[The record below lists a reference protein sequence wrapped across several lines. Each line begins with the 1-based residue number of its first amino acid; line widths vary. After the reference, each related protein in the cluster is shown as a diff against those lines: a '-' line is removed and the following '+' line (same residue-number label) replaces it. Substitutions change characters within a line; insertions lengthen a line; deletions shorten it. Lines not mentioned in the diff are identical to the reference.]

1 MGESI
6 IIKEKRS
13 KVLLFNN
20 LQWQHCSQVKN
31 GCIVICPY
39 VCQSKAHHKTN
50 LLEPLV
56 RFPGIKQLYK
66 FLGDSTASVLPN
78 NTVEAITDEGRRSP
92 VPNPL
97 KNNCNLHVHVV
108 KASIK
113 QLCMI
118 LTCYKVNDKLT

>member
-56 RFPGIKQLYK
+56 RFPGIAVVSNVKIV
-66 FLGDSTASVLPN
+66 FLFLESRF
-78 NTVEAITDEGRRSP
+78 GR
-92 VPNPL
+92 
-97 KNNCNLHVHVV
+97 KW
-108 KASIK
+108 
-113 QLCMI
+113 
-118 LTCYKVNDKLT
+118 